1 MPYRSWAHAAI
12 RSDALARVIAWRA
25 AHSATSS
32 HQRSRTRQ
40 TILWLNAVDDD
51 KGRLGVTP
59 EQLQA
64 LIAQLTARAN
74 NEHDAAEVPGS
85 PSARRFETHAR
96 HHLETKLASELIAH
110 HAEDIARRAAAAE
123 LPADLV
129 ILVYRLLKSEPELS
143 WDQALARIIG

>member
-1 MPYRSWAHAAI
+1 MPFRSWAHAAI

-32 HQRSRTRQ
+32 HQRNRTRQ
-40 TILWLNAVDDD
+40 AILWLNAVDDD

-74 NEHDAAEVPGS
+74 NEHDAAEIPGS
-85 PSARRFETHAR
+85 PSARRFETMR
-96 HHLETKLASELIAH
+96 QISTQMESEGH
-110 HAEDIARRAAAAE
+110 FEFRRRSDGSVFIHMTNDGAPRRLMELMEAAG
-123 LPADLV
+123 
-129 ILVYRLLKSEPELS
+129 LLR
-143 WDQALARIIG
+143 DDA